1 MGCYNTR
8 LTTLT
13 LKKTPTYREKS
24 LRLFGT
30 FEEKGG
36 LRLLF
41 KAKYGN
47 ILYIKQNVRVGL
59 LNSYMRH

>member
-1 MGCYNTR
+1 MGGYNTR

-13 LKKTPTYREKS
+13 LKKTPLEEKS
-24 LRLFGT
+24 FRLFGT

-41 KAKYGN
+41 KAKYAN
-47 ILYIKQNVRVGL
+47 ILYIKQKR
-59 LNSYMRH
+59 